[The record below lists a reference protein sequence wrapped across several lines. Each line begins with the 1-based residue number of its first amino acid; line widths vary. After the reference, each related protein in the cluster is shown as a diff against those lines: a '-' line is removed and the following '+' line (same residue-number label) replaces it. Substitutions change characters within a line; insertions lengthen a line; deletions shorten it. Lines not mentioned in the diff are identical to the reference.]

1 MAGLFA
7 NSIRRQLILQLLIVA
22 ALMAVV
28 LYFSIRTV
36 ARDAVET
43 TQDSVLGAATTT
55 IAEQLRGAEGGV
67 DIDIPYSAFSMLGS
81 LGEDRVFYRITVN
94 GETVTGYD
102 DLPLQQAETTTLTP
116 RYYSRDFRDTR
127 VRIASVQRSILVE
140 GKPVPV
146 QVLVAQTRQG
156 QDAIVATM
164 ANRGAALGLGFFII
178 AALLSLLTANSVLRP
193 LRRLAGAVERRGPQ
207 DLRPVTHPTPREVLP
222 FVTALNGFIARLRGA
237 LTRTETF
244 IAEAAHHIRTPLATV
259 RTQAEIALRQT
270 DDPETRTTLHQ
281 MIRAVENSSR
291 SASQLLDHATVVY
304 RTDQRADEVLD
315 LAALTSEVA
324 HSLMPTA
331 DLKDLTLRV
340 DLPESPVSITG
351 DRLLLESALR
361 NLIDNAIKY
370 SSPDDHIAV
379 SVARSDGDAQITVT
393 DTGRGI
399 SGGSTPDLTARFQR
413 GSNVDDIVGSGLGLT
428 IVAEVA
434 LAHSGSFDLT
444 DQTGGGTCARLSLPL
459 H

>member
-55 IAEQLRGAEGGV
+55 IAEQLRGSDGGV
-67 DIDIPYSAFSMLGS
+67 DSDIPYSAFSMLGS

-102 DLPLQQAETTTLTP
+102 DLPVQQAETATLTP

-146 QVLVAQTRQG
+146 QGLVAQTRQG

-193 LRRLAGAVERRGPQ
+193 LRRLAAAVERRGPQ

-270 DDPETRTTLHQ
+270 EDPETRATLHQ

-315 LAALTSEVA
+315 LAHLTREIA

-331 DLKDLTLRV
+331 DLKDLTMDV
-340 DLPESPVSITG
+340 ELPADPVPITG

-370 SSPDDHIAV
+370 SSPDDSIAV
-379 SVARSDGDAQITVT
+379 SVLRADHMAQITVT

-399 SGGSTPDLTARFQR
+399 SGGSTPDLTARFKR

-434 LAHSGSFDLT
+434 LAHSGTFELT
-444 DQTGGGTCARLSLPL
+444 DQKGGGTCARLSLPL
-459 H
+459 Q